1 MQPAGGA
8 GGRQWGWQVVLW
20 WIGNII
26 FLFVVIPVVLL
37 FLNRVLRPTMEINSY
52 ANDILEHGVALT
64 GALDSVPKLLR
75 TRELTAQ
82 ARQSAER
89 YVSTLE
95 GVMG

>member
-8 GGRQWGWQVVLW
+8 GGRHRGWQVVLW

-37 FLNRVLRPTMEINSY
+37 FLNRVLRPTMQINSY
-52 ANDILEHGVALT
+52 ANDLLEHDVALT
-64 GALDSVPKLLR
+64 GALASVPKLLR
-75 TRELTAQ
+75 TGELTGQ
-82 ARQSAER
+82 VRQSAER

>member
-8 GGRQWGWQVVLW
+8 GGRQRGWQVFLW
-20 WIGNII
+20 WIGNIL

-37 FLNRVLRPTMEINSY
+37 FLNRVLRPTMEINAY

-75 TRELTAQ
+75 TREVASQ
-82 ARQSAER
+82 VRQNGER
-89 YVSTLE
+89 YISALE
-95 GVMG
+95 RVMG

>member
-75 TRELTAQ
+75 TRELTGQ
-82 ARQSAER
+82 VRQSAER